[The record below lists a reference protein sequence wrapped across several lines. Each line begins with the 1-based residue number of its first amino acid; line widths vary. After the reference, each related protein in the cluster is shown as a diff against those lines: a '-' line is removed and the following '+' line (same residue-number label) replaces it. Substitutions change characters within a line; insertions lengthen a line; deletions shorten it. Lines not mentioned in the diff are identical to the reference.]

1 MTDTTG
7 LRGRGEEQARRT
19 NEVLAQSAAL
29 WERTVRTMEWAAD
42 VEDELA
48 AVADRLAAQQPR
60 AEERLRVLGSK
71 AKQQADRYRQWVQ
84 EHRAQAVHR
93 IPEIHDG
100 VPLDPAVR
108 GQRADVLE
116 ALARTHDEAA
126 ALQQKIARR
135 WPQTSRLTTEWGE
148 EARRRAEIYRRW
160 ARDLSTQPARPA
172 PSL

>member
-48 AVADRLAAQQPR
+48 AVAGRLAAQQPR
-60 AEERLRVLGSK
+60 AEERLRVLGSQ
-71 AKQQADRYRQWVQ
+71 AKQQAGRYRQWVQ
-84 EHRAQAVHR
+84 EHRAQAVQR
-93 IPEIHDG
+93 IPEIRDG
-100 VPLDPAVR
+100 LPLDPAVR

-126 ALQQKIARR
+126 ALQQK
-135 WPQTSRLTTEWGE
+135 T
-148 EARRRAEIYRRW
+148 
-160 ARDLSTQPARPA
+160 
-172 PSL
+172 